1 MEQIRSLSQLLEY
14 AKKIGA
20 EKGPKKVSV
29 AMAEDAGLLS
39 AIEEARVAGFAEAIL
54 VGRKEKMEE
63 AAKAAGVD
71 LSNYEV
77 VDEPRGETAM
87 ALTSVE
93 KVSSGQA
100 HIYMKGQLHTN
111 NFLRGMLNK
120 EVGLRKGKNTI
131 SHCYFH
137 SVEGFDRVFFVADAA
152 FNMYPD
158 LSAKADIL
166 QNTVNFA
173 RAFGVQEPKAAVL
186 AAVEVVNPDM
196 PCTLEAAALTVMNR
210 RGQIKNCIVDGPF
223 ALDNAVSEESARTK
237 GIVSPVAGN
246 ADVLL
251 VPDIEAGNMMVKAL
265 VYFSKNET
273 AGLILGAAAPVILTS
288 RADTPRAKMLSI
300 AAAVILSSFEER

>member
-1 MEQIRSLSQLLEY
+1 
-14 AKKIGA
+14 
-20 EKGPKKVSV
+20 
-29 AMAEDAGLLS
+29 LLS

-300 AAAVILSSFEER
+300 AAAVVLSSFEER

>member
-1 MEQIRSLSQLLEY
+1 
-14 AKKIGA
+14 
-20 EKGPKKVSV
+20 
-29 AMAEDAGLLS
+29 
-39 AIEEARVAGFAEAIL
+39 
-54 VGRKEKMEE
+54 MEE

-87 ALTSVE
+87 AMTSVE

-300 AAAVILSSFEER
+300 AAAVVLSSFEER

>member
-1 MEQIRSLSQLLEY
+1 MEQIRSLSALLEY

-20 EKGPKKVSV
+20 EQGPKKVSV
-29 AMAEDAGLLS
+29 AMAEQAGLLS
-39 AIEEARVAGFAEAIL
+39 CLEEARVAKIADSIL
-54 VGRKEKMEE
+54 VGNEDKIKE
-63 AAKAAGVD
+63 AAREAGVD
-71 LSNYEV
+71 LSNFEV
-77 VDEPRGETAM
+77 IDEKNEAKMGLVA
-87 ALTSVE
+87 VE

-100 HIYMKGQLHTN
+100 DIYMKGQIHTN

-137 SVEGFDRVFFVADAA
+137 SIEGFDRIFFISDAA

-158 LSAKADIL
+158 VAQKAQIL

-173 RAFGVQEPKAAVL
+173 RSLGVEEPKAAVL

-196 PCTLEAAALTVMNR
+196 PCTMEAAVISQMNR
-210 RGQIKNCIVDGPF
+210 RGQIKNCVVDGPF
-223 ALDNAVSEESARTK
+223 ALDNAINEESARTK
-237 GIVSPVAGN
+237 GIVSPVAGK

-251 VPDIEAGNMMVKAL
+251 VPDIEAGNMLAKAI

-273 AGLILGAAAPVILTS
+273 AGLILGAAAPVVLTS
-288 RADTPRAKMLSI
+288 RADSPRAKLVSI
-300 AAAVILSSFEER
+300 AAAVALSAFQKK